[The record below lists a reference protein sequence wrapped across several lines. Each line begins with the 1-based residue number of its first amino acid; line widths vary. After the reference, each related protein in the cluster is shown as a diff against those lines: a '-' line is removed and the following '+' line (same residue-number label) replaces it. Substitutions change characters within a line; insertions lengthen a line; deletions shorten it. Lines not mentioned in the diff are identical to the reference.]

1 MPYKTFF
8 RLKDS
13 FFGICLTYLATF
25 ILGFFGISLP
35 IFSSGPIGILFSLVV
50 VVIATLNL
58 IVDYDFILK
67 NASQG
72 APKYM
77 EWYSAYGLMVTLIWL
92 YVEILRLLMKLK
104 SDD

>member
-1 MPYKTFF
+1 MLYV
-8 RLKDS
+8 
-13 FFGICLTYLATF
+13 I
-25 ILGFFGISLP
+25 
-35 IFSSGPIGILFSLVV
+35 
-50 VVIATLNL
+50 IATLNL

-67 NASQG
+67 NASLG

-92 YVEILRLLMKLK
+92 YVEILRLLIKLK